1 MNADEYA
8 EEQLEFDQRLA
19 MITDACLDAKAE
31 GVTVEGDPD
40 EFLAVLAVL
49 RMARNQLPLIRRTAD
64 RLRAD
69 TSLDPEANG
78 YGNSIV
84 AMCDVIAGARAEVKQ

>member
-49 RMARNQLPLIRRTAD
+49 RSARRLLPTIRLTAD
-64 RLRAD
+64 DMDEATRPELVGSLREIVRL
-69 TSLDPEANG
+69 
-78 YGNSIV
+78 
-84 AMCDVIAGARAEVKQ
+84 CDLIAGARAEVKR

>member
-49 RMARNQLPLIRRTAD
+49 RMARNQLPRIREIAD
-64 RLRAD
+64 SVVPTTRPGQEYVMREIVRL
-69 TSLDPEANG
+69 
-78 YGNSIV
+78 
-84 AMCDVIAGARAEVKQ
+84 CDVIAGARAEVKR

>member
-49 RMARNQLPLIRRTAD
+49 RMARNQLPRIREIAD
-64 RLRAD
+64 SAMGTTRLEDAHNFR
-69 TSLDPEANG
+69 E
-78 YGNSIV
+78 IV
-84 AMCDVIAGARAEVKQ
+84 RLCDVTATSRWRR